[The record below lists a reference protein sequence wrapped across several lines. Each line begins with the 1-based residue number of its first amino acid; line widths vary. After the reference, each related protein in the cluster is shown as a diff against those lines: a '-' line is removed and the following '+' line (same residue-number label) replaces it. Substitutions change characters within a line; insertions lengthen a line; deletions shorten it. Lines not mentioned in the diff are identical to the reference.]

1 MVAYIIFSDA
11 ALMDMCRI
19 RPTTS
24 EEFLTVSGVGRRKA
38 EKYGDAFCSLISEH
52 LKSNPDEEK
61 APENEVSPLQKQLDS
76 FREMTASNRRSAVP
90 RAWTDEEERQLSEE
104 FSQGMTIAEIGRAHK
119 RTAGAIRAR
128 LKKMNIIA

>member
-1 MVAYIIFSDA
+1 
-11 ALMDMCRI
+11 
-19 RPTTS
+19 
-24 EEFLTVSGVGRRKA
+24 
-38 EKYGDAFCSLISEH
+38 
-52 LKSNPDEEK
+52 
-61 APENEVSPLQKQLDS
+61 
-76 FREMTASNRRSAVP
+76 MTASNRRSAVP

>member
-1 MVAYIIFSDA
+1 MGLSTA
-11 ALMDMCRI
+11 
-19 RPTTS
+19 
-24 EEFLTVSGVGRRKA
+24 
-38 EKYGDAFCSLISEH
+38 
-52 LKSNPDEEK
+52 
-61 APENEVSPLQKQLDS
+61 PLQKQLDS